1 MNKPRLREQ
10 VLRGGIYLSVRG
22 TLGIAINIAG
32 VFLLM
37 RIIGPGDWG
46 VYAAAIG
53 YFTTL
58 QLVTQLGIPV
68 YLVRAED
75 RRDHA
80 GLNQASTLL
89 LLLSIVGVAVGALL
103 LPLFEASSRLELRAP
118 ALVLLLG
125 LPAANLA
132 AVPLSHLER
141 TLDFKHIAWLELSGQ
156 AVFYT
161 VAIAAAA
168 LGRGLWSP
176 VIGWWSQQAVL
187 TGLGFVFARYTP
199 RFTWN
204 KRLVRDILT
213 YGTGFSASLWIYQL
227 RRIVN
232 PLVVGRYLG
241 AEAVGVVSLCTQI
254 VTQLGFASVATWRI
268 ATAALAR
275 VQSQRDRLLEA
286 INEGMHL
293 QVLAVSPF
301 LLVAAWT
308 APWLLP
314 LMLGESW
321 RDAGVIFPYI
331 ATGFL
336 INTVFTLQSSAMYV
350 LRRNLS
356 VGLAHA
362 VQLAALYLIA
372 SLLVPRFGLDGYG
385 LAEVGTIVGY
395 FVLHAATT
403 RAIGTP
409 NYKHTAPLAIA
420 VALAMFTHKLGFVPL
435 LVLAGTLAITQPWRD
450 VRNIVAELRGAMSG
464 GS

>member
-1 MNKPRLREQ
+1 MNEPRLREQ
-10 VLRGGIYLSVRG
+10 VLRGGIYLSVRQ
-22 TLGIAINIAG
+22 TVGIAINVAG

-46 VYAAAIG
+46 IYAAAIG

-75 RRDHA
+75 PRDRA

-89 LLLSIVGVAVGALL
+89 LLFAIAGVAVGALL
-103 LPLFEASSRLELRAP
+103 LPIFEASTRLELRAP
-118 ALVLLLG
+118 AFALLLG

-132 AVPLSHLER
+132 AVALAHLER
-141 TLDFKHIAWLELSGQ
+141 TLDFKRIAWLELSGQ

-161 VAIAAAA
+161 VAIVAATFD
-168 LGRGLWSP
+168 RGVWAP
-176 VIGWWSQQAVL
+176 VIGWWAQQTVL
-187 TGLGFVFARYTP
+187 TGLGLVFARYTP
-199 RFTWN
+199 RLTWN
-204 KRLVRDILT
+204 DGLVRDILT
-213 YGTGFSASLWIYQL
+213 YGTGFSVSLWMYQL

-241 AEAVGVVSLCTQI
+241 AEAVGVVSLCAQI
-254 VTQLGFASVATWRI
+254 VAQLGFASVATWRI

-275 VQSQRDRLLEA
+275 VQSRRDRLLKA

-301 LLVAAWT
+301 LLAAAWT

-331 ATGFL
+331 AAGFL
-336 INTVFTLQSSAMYV
+336 INTMFTMHSSAMYV
-350 LRRNLS
+350 LRRNVH

-362 VQLAALYLIA
+362 VQFAALFATA

-385 LAEVGTIVGY
+385 LAEVSTILGY
-395 FVLHAATT
+395 LVLHAATT
-403 RAIGTP
+403 RTIGKP

-464 GS
+464 AS